1 MKFFISIYMS
11 ILNNWYLMIGFLIK
25 SGDLTDAIANAKSPE
40 LKIAL
45 EAKQRELSEE
55 KKDAAARVNN
65 DEQQNDT
72 SNLDNNRGK
81 KKETQ
86 YPRMDVQ
93 LDGAEGAHNGLG
105 RPSLDKAGNVPSTEE
120 YAEKMSTDDPNI
132 VNLGA

>member
-1 MKFFISIYMS
+1 M
-11 ILNNWYLMIGFLIK
+11 N
-25 SGDLTDAIANAKSPE
+25 AIANAKSPE

-65 DEQQNDT
+65 EEQQND

-93 LDGAEGAHNGLG
+93 TDGAEGAHNGLG